1 MKRRFP
7 TSVLLSILFL
17 ALVIGAA
24 RARGRQGA
32 PATAPAPPAASPFE
46 GLSVPA
52 PAVPAAPQVPPP
64 LPQGSAADLDLV
76 FTNQVIGW
84 IEPCG

>member
-7 TSVLLSILFL
+7 TAILLSGIFL
-17 ALVIGAA
+17 AGVIGAA
-24 RARGRQGA
+24 RARGRQA
-32 PATAPAPPAASPFE
+32 APPTSPP
-46 GLSVPA
+46 GGMSSPA
-52 PAVPAAPQVPPP
+52 PAAPAEPKLPPP
-64 LPQGSAADLDLV
+64 LPQGPAPDLDLV